1 VTDPILTSER
11 LAAARTLR
19 RPTGAALAPPRWT
32 DDQLDQARRRAID
45 DFRRERLQEPL
56 AAYQAWLA
64 QSRVTMRELLARTDD
79 LARIAEHAVAILS
92 DREVRD
98 AFRYLAGPPIS
109 LDDLA
114 VLAEADSLS
123 PARLRADEALVR
135 RVIGTVLAGLDHGR
149 FPWVLEQRRATEQ
162 ERETAIVAS
171 AALRATQKVAT
182 LRRTEGKEAQEERV
196 KQALRARGFTE
207 IERRPMH
214 HIADAPQP
222 GEFCGETIFATRNAD
237 IVAGLWDRRAMPI
250 ECKVSNSAV
259 NSIKRVK
266 NDVAAK
272 ATTWRTRFGE
282 DNVVPAAVLSG
293 VYDLPMLIDVQQ
305 RGLTLFWAHD
315 LDAMMDWIARTRE

>member
-1 VTDPILTSER
+1 VTDPTLTSDR
-11 LAAARTLR
+11 VAAPRTPR
-19 RPTGAALAPPRWT
+19 RPGGALPPPRWS
-32 DDQLDQARRRAID
+32 DAQLDEARQRAIE

-56 AAYQAWLA
+56 AAYQAWLT
-64 QSRVTMRELLARTDD
+64 QSRATMRALLARTDD
-79 LARIAEHAVAILS
+79 LTRIAEHAVAILS
-92 DREVRD
+92 DRELRD

-123 PARLRADEALVR
+123 PVRLRADAPLVQ
-135 RVIGTVLAGLDHGR
+135 RVIETVLAGLDRDR
-149 FPWVLEQRRATEQ
+149 FPWLAEGRPATEP
-162 ERETAIVAS
+162 EREAAIIAS
-171 AALRATQKVAT
+171 AALRATQKAAT
-182 LRRTEGKEAQEERV
+182 SRRTVGKDAQEERV
-196 KQALRARGFTE
+196 KLALRARGFTE

-282 DNVVPAAVLSG
+282 DNVVPVAVLGG

-315 LDAMMDWIARTRE
+315 LDAMMDWIARTRD

>member
-1 VTDPILTSER
+1 VTDPILTSDR
-11 LAAARTLR
+11 LAAPRVPR
-19 RPTGAALAPPRWT
+19 RPGEALAPPRWS
-32 DDQLDQARRRAID
+32 DAQLDEARRRAIE

-56 AAYQAWLA
+56 AAYQAWLT
-64 QSRVTMRELLARTDD
+64 QSRATMQKLLARTDD
-79 LARIAEHAVAILS
+79 LANIAGCAVEILS
-92 DREVRD
+92 DRELRD

-114 VLAEADSLS
+114 VLAEADSLA
-123 PARLRADEALVR
+123 PARLRADEALVQ
-135 RVIGTVLAGLDHGR
+135 RVIGTVLAGLDGGR
-149 FPWVLEQRRATEQ
+149 FPWMLERRPATGP

-196 KQALRARGFTE
+196 KTALRARGFVE

-272 ATTWRTRFGE
+272 AATWRTRFGE
-282 DNVVPAAVLSG
+282 DNVVPVAVLGG
-293 VYDLPMLIDVQQ
+293 VYDLRMLIDVQQ

-315 LDAMMDWIARTRE
+315 LDAMMDWIARTRD

>member
-1 VTDPILTSER
+1 VTDPILTSDR
-11 LAAARTLR
+11 VAAPRSPR
-19 RPTGAALAPPRWT
+19 RPGGALPPPRWS
-32 DDQLDQARRRAID
+32 DAQLDEARQRAID

-56 AAYQAWLA
+56 AAYQAWLT
-64 QSRVTMRELLARTDD
+64 QSRATMQNLLVRTND
-79 LARIAEHAVAILS
+79 LANIAEHAVVILS
-92 DREVRD
+92 DRDLRD

-123 PARLRADEALVR
+123 PGRLRGDEALVQ
-135 RVIGTVLAGLDHGR
+135 RVIGTVLAGLDRGR
-149 FPWVLEQRRATEQ
+149 FPWVLEHRAPTQE

-182 LRRTEGKEAQEERV
+182 SRRTEVKDAQEERV
-196 KQALRARGFTE
+196 KAALRTRGFTE
-207 IERRPMH
+207 IARRPMH

-282 DNVVPAAVLSG
+282 DNVVPVAVLGG

-315 LDAMMDWIARTRE
+315 LDAMMDWIARTRD